1 MSKKIADIDCEDVMN
16 NLMEFLD
23 NEVAE
28 KKSEEIHQHIHK
40 CRSCFSRVEF
50 ERRLG
55 DAVSKVDDLAASDDL
70 QDRIKNMMDKF

>member
-1 MSKKIADIDCEDVMN
+1 MSKKVADINCEEVMN
-16 NLMEFLD
+16 HLMEFLD
-23 NEVAE
+23 DEVATD
-28 KKSEEIHQHIHK
+28 KSEEIHQHLHK

-55 DAVSKVDDLAASDDL
+55 DAVGDTDTTVATDDL